1 MEFVVVAT
9 VCRKD
14 KWLLVGI
21 DPWMVKQAVFPVMEE
36 TVDFEAG
43 RGV

>member
-14 KWLLVGI
+14 MWLLVGI
-21 DPWMVKQAVFPVMEE
+21 DPWMVKHAVFPVIEE
-36 TVDFEAG
+36 TVDFGVG
-43 RGV
+43 R